1 MSCDMFLGS
10 VEGMKRTMWSDK
22 RLDDLAT
29 KVDAGFERLDRD
41 IRDLRTLMLQLW
53 GSTIIGSLGI
63 IATLLAT
70 R

>member
-1 MSCDMFLGS
+1 MFLGS
-10 VEGMKRTMWSDK
+10 VEDMRRTMWSDK

-70 R
+70 H

>member
-1 MSCDMFLGS
+1 M
-10 VEGMKRTMWSDK
+10 ERTVWTDE
-22 RLDDLAT
+22 RLDDLAE
-29 KVDAGFERLDRD
+29 KMDAGFERLDRD

-63 IATLLAT
+63 MATLLAT

>member
-1 MSCDMFLGS
+1 
-10 VEGMKRTMWSDK
+10 MKRTMWSDK
-22 RLDDLAT
+22 RLDDLAQ
-29 KVDAGFERLDRD
+29 KVDAGFDRIDRD

-53 GSTIIGSLGI
+53 GSTIIGSLGV

>member
-1 MSCDMFLGS
+1 
-10 VEGMKRTMWSDK
+10 MWSDK
-22 RLDDLAT
+22 RLDDLAQ

-53 GSTIIGSLGI
+53 GSTIVGSIGV

-70 R
+70 H

>member
-1 MSCDMFLGS
+1 
-10 VEGMKRTMWSDK
+10 MWSDK
-22 RLDDLAT
+22 RLDDLAQ
-29 KVDAGFERLDRD
+29 KVDTGFERLDRD

-63 IATLLAT
+63 MATLLAT

>member
-1 MSCDMFLGS
+1 MTYLGS
-10 VEGMKRTMWSDK
+10 VEGMERTMWTDE
-22 RLDDLAT
+22 RLNDLAL

-63 IATLLAT
+63 MATLLAT

>member
-1 MSCDMFLGS
+1 MFLGS
-10 VEGMKRTMWSDK
+10 VEEMKRTMWSDK

-41 IRDLRTLMLQLW
+41 IRDLRTLMLQLR

>member
-1 MSCDMFLGS
+1 M
-10 VEGMKRTMWSDK
+10 ERTVWTDE
-22 RLDDLAT
+22 RLDDLAR
-29 KVDAGFERLDRD
+29 KMDHGFDRLDRD

-63 IATLLAT
+63 MATLLAT

>member
-1 MSCDMFLGS
+1 M
-10 VEGMKRTMWSDK
+10 ERTVWTDE
-22 RLDDLAT
+22 RLDDLAR
-29 KVDAGFERLDRD
+29 KMDMGFERLDRD

>member
-1 MSCDMFLGS
+1 VWTD
-10 VEGMKRTMWSDK
+10 E
-22 RLDDLAT
+22 RLNDLAQ
-29 KVDAGFERLDRD
+29 KMDAGFERLDRD

-63 IATLLAT
+63 MATLLAT

>member
-1 MSCDMFLGS
+1 
-10 VEGMKRTMWSDK
+10 VEDVKRTMWSDK

>member
-1 MSCDMFLGS
+1 
-10 VEGMKRTMWSDK
+10 MKRTMWSDK

>member
-1 MSCDMFLGS
+1 
-10 VEGMKRTMWSDK
+10 MKRTMRSDN

>member
-1 MSCDMFLGS
+1 
-10 VEGMKRTMWSDK
+10 MWTDE
-22 RLDDLAT
+22 RLDDLAQ

-53 GSTIIGSLGI
+53 GSTIIGSLGVM
-63 IATLLAT
+63 ATLLAT

>member
-1 MSCDMFLGS
+1 
-10 VEGMKRTMWSDK
+10 MWTDE
-22 RLDDLAT
+22 RLNDLAQ

-63 IATLLAT
+63 MATLLAT

>member
-1 MSCDMFLGS
+1 MFFRT

>member
-1 MSCDMFLGS
+1 
-10 VEGMKRTMWSDK
+10 MWTDE
-22 RLDDLAT
+22 RLNDLAQ

>member
-1 MSCDMFLGS
+1 M
-10 VEGMKRTMWSDK
+10 ERTVWTDE
-22 RLDDLAT
+22 RLDDLAA
-29 KVDAGFERLDRD
+29 KMDAGFERLDRD

-63 IATLLAT
+63 MATLLAT

>member
-1 MSCDMFLGS
+1 
-10 VEGMKRTMWSDK
+10 MWSDK

-70 R
+70 H

>member
-1 MSCDMFLGS
+1 
-10 VEGMKRTMWSDK
+10 MKRTMWSDK

-41 IRDLRTLMLQLW
+41 IRDLRTLMLQLR

>member
-1 MSCDMFLGS
+1 
-10 VEGMKRTMWSDK
+10 MKQTMWSDK